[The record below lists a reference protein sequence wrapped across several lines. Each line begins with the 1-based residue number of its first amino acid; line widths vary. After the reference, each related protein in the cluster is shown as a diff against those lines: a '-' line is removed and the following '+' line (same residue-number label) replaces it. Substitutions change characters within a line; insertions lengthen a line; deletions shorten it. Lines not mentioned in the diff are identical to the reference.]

1 MKSLKTLHKTYRA
14 LLEPH
19 KLHDK
24 LGDLFEFF
32 EDAIIV
38 SLTLL
43 LFYLSVLAIIDIGRY
58 MIYDKYS
65 FYKILP
71 KFTYLFILAELFRLM
86 IVYLKE
92 RRLDTALIIK
102 TTIIAVLREL
112 LIKAPYMHIDD
123 YIGIS
128 ILLSVLALMY
138 YLPKYFFV
146 KDMRKGYYKRFK
158 VYKKGKNYIIKS
170 EPIEEG

>member
-1 MKSLKTLHKTYRA
+1 
-14 LLEPH
+14 
-19 KLHDK
+19 
-24 LGDLFEFF
+24 
-32 EDAIIV
+32 
-38 SLTLL
+38 
-43 LFYLSVLAIIDIGRY
+43 
-58 MIYDKYS
+58 
-65 FYKILP
+65 
-71 KFTYLFILAELFRLM
+71 M

-112 LIKAPYMHIDD
+112 LIRAPYMHLDD

-158 VYKKGKNYIIKS
+158 VYKKDKKYIIKP
-170 EPIEEG
+170 EPLEEG